1 MGEKIDCSNS
11 QNMVNA
17 EEVNSWLQGALSDN
31 CVKTEKDLTI
41 KCEMENINEGNN
53 ANGCGTNNEIINE
66 EPESDE
72 NDCGTNN
79 EIIKEE
85 PESDSFERFVDSNSE
100 GSSNIDMENSCEE
113 DCEQNNG
120 STDNE
125 TNNSDSCSDIGTNE
139 VNLKAINCTDPK
151 TLEEDEVNQWLH
163 ETFNTSNN
171 SVPMKNV

>member
-53 ANGCGTNNEIINE
+53 ANG
-66 EPESDE
+66 
-72 NDCGTNN
+72 CGTNN